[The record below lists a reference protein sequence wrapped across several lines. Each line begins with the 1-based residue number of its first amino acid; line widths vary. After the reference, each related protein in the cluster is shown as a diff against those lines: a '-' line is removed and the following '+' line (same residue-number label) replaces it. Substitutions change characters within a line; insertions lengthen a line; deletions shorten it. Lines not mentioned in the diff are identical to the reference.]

1 MPDESSLQIIDV
13 QPPAPVSNAPVLAP
27 GDTPLARQPGDD
39 PDPPEGE
46 KPEGEAPEV
55 KPEKSPEARQLKQ
68 LERRNR
74 ALLQSRAEF
83 RERAR
88 MLEQQLGLQSGA
100 IGDTNASEDGDSGK
114 LTLTRAELQE
124 LIRKEAA
131 QVAPR
136 IAEQTETEAQRR
148 KAVATLQTELGPERF
163 DELADELADLLPR
176 DAMALILDTDAPTA
190 LLEYLTDPEHETETR
205 KIARMSPYHQGMQIG
220 MLAATLKAKRSRA
233 APKPSNA
240 PTPLEAVKSQGDA
253 SMKPLA
259 LMSDEEFAKRRRAQ
273 IAARR

>member
-1 MPDESSLQIIDV
+1 MSEESTMQVIDV
-13 QPPAPVSNAPVLAP
+13 PAPTPVSNAPVLAP
-27 GDTPLARQPGDD
+27 GDTALAPQPGDEAHD
-39 PDPPEGE
+39 D
-46 KPEGEAPEV
+46 KPEGDEQ
-55 KPEKSPEARQLKQ
+55 KPEKSPERMLKQ

-88 MLEQQLGLQSGA
+88 MLELQLQSRA
-100 IGDTNASEDGDSGK
+100 IDGTNESEDGDSGK
-114 LTLTRAELQE
+114 LSLTPAELQARIEARAKE
-124 LIRKEAA
+124 L
-131 QVAPR
+131 APR
-136 IAEQTETEAQRR
+136 LAEQTDVEQQRR

-190 LLEYLTDPEHETETR
+190 LLEYLTDPEHEAETR
-205 KIARMSPYHQGMQIG
+205 KIARLSPYHQGMQIG
-220 MLAATLKAKRSRA
+220 MLAATLTAKRSRA
-233 APKPSNA
+233 APKASSA
-240 PTPLEAVKSQGDA
+240 PAPIEAVKSQGDA

-259 LMSDEEFAKRRRAQ
+259 LLSDEEFAKRRRAQ